1 MIIDNPLVS
10 LLDDSTNGGSYLC
23 EQSMA
28 GRDDDIS
35 NKGCTFKSSPPPF
48 AKLRKSLNQEKLVW
62 LYQNVVYMSKPSK
75 SVNT

>member
-1 MIIDNPLVS
+1 MTQLMVGHIYVS
-10 LLDDSTNGGSYLC
+10 K
-23 EQSMA
+23 A
-28 GRDDDIS
+28 WPARDDIS

-62 LYQNVVYMSKPSK
+62 LYQNVVMSKPSK